1 MEFINPTGGTEI
13 IHTHA
18 ERLDTLD
25 GKTIGFLTNDEWQA
39 YRTLPVI
46 KEALEDQF
54 NVKVLALK
62 TFPVGNNNIAAIET
76 TQLVLESGVDAV
88 ILGNAA

>member
-62 TFPVGNNNIAAIET
+62 TFPVGIKPFKAFT
-76 TQLVLESGVDAV
+76 VLFFCSYKM
-88 ILGNAA
+88 

>member
-1 MEFINPTGGTEI
+1 MKFINPTGGTEI
-13 IHTHA
+13 IHKHA

-39 YRTLPVI
+39 YRTLPII
-46 KEALEDQF
+46 KQALEDQF
-54 NVKVLALK
+54 NVDVLALK
-62 TFPVGNNNIAAIET
+62 AFPVGNNNIAAIET
-76 TQLVLESGVDAV
+76 TQLVLESDVDAV

>member
-13 IHTHA
+13 INIHA

-62 TFPVGNNNIAAIET
+62 TFPVGNNNIAEIET

>member
-25 GKTIGFLTNDEWQA
+25 AKTIGFLTNDEWQA

-76 TQLVLESGVDAV
+76 TQLVIESGVDAV